1 MLDVFG
7 GRYGTCDGVTRRNF
21 LRVGALGMA
30 GLTLPDVLRLRAT
43 AATAPKDTAVIQIFL
58 GGGPTHIDTYDLKPD
73 APKEFRGEFKPI
85 PTNVPGID
93 ICELFPRQAQVM
105 DKMTIIRS
113 LYHTTADHGVG
124 AHWVLTGF
132 PSAQQLQRTND
143 RPSVGSIVS
152 KLRGANRPGV
162 PPYVA
167 IPNAP
172 QFSAG
177 AYLGPG
183 HNPFDVGGNA
193 AGNFKV
199 RNLEPA
205 SGLTLGRLE
214 DRRYLLSK
222 LDRIERERDASGMM
236 DGLDRF
242 TAQAYEMVTGP
253 AARNAFNLSQ
263 EDPRL
268 RDRYGRSIIGQGCL
282 LARRL
287 VEAGVTFVTLSEG
300 NWDHH
305 GQLFQMC
312 RKQLPPLDAAIG
324 TLVQD
329 LYDRGL
335 AGRVLLLVW
344 GEFGRSPRL
353 NGQAGREHWPNAMS
367 ALIAGG
373 GLKMGQV
380 IGATN
385 RKAEQP
391 VERAL
396 RPEDLLQTVY
406 QVLGIDTSHEFLNE
420 AGRPMAVLNQG
431 QPISELA

>member
-1 MLDVFG
+1 
-7 GRYGTCDGVTRRNF
+7 
-21 LRVGALGMA
+21 
-30 GLTLPDVLRLRAT
+30 
-43 AATAPKDTAVIQIFL
+43 
-58 GGGPTHIDTYDLKPD
+58 
-73 APKEFRGEFKPI
+73 
-85 PTNVPGID
+85 
-93 ICELFPRQAQVM
+93 
-105 DKMTIIRS
+105 
-113 LYHTTADHGVG
+113 
-124 AHWVLTGF
+124 
-132 PSAQQLQRTND
+132 
-143 RPSVGSIVS
+143 
-152 KLRGANRPGV
+152 
-162 PPYVA
+162 
-167 IPNAP
+167 
-172 QFSAG
+172 
-177 AYLGPG
+177 
-183 HNPFDVGGNA
+183 
-193 AGNFKV
+193 
-199 RNLEPA
+199 
-205 SGLTLGRLE
+205 
-214 DRRYLLSK
+214 
-222 LDRIERERDASGMM
+222 
-236 DGLDRF
+236 
-242 TAQAYEMVTGP
+242 
-253 AARNAFNLSQ
+253 
-263 EDPRL
+263 
-268 RDRYGRSIIGQGCL
+268 
-282 LARRL
+282 
-287 VEAGVTFVTLSEG
+287 
-300 NWDHH
+300 
-305 GQLFQMC
+305 MC